1 MMPHV
6 HLLVGIT
13 GANILAFWGYSYSYL
28 MWFILGSL
36 FPDIDFI
43 FNLLVKKNNHREY
56 PTHFSVLYF
65 LGAFL
70 YLLWAFFLGNG
81 SFFLFWF
88 LIGALFHIFVDY
100 ADFGIY
106 LLAPLSKKSFSFLNL
121 DHQKMLKKRSIAS
134 FLQCYY
140 QNRKIIALEIIVL
153 LIWIFSLF
161 L

>member
-6 HLLVGIT
+6 HLLLGIA
-13 GANILAFWGYSYSYL
+13 GANILAFWGYSYSHL

-43 FNLLVKKNNHREY
+43 INLLVKKNNHREY
-56 PTHFSVLYF
+56 PTHFSVLYL

-70 YLLWAFFLGNG
+70 SLLWAFFLGNG
-81 SFFLFWF
+81 LIPQFWF
-88 LIGALFHIFVDY
+88 LIGALFHIFVDIT
-100 ADFGIY
+100 DFKIY
-106 LLAPLSKKSFSFLNL
+106 LLAPLSKKPFSFLNL
-121 DHQKMLKKRSIAS
+121 DYQKMSKKASIVS

-153 LIWIFSLF
+153 FIWILSQF